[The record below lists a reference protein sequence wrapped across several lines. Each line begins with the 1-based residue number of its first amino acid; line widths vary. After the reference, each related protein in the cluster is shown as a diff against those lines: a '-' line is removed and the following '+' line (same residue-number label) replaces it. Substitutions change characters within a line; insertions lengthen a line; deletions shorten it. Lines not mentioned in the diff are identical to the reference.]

1 VCIDAASSAAVV
13 MPRRPTT
20 LRSRAARR
28 TFTFVAK
35 VRERRRGATTISSKN
50 QITIPAAE
58 LRAAGLEA
66 GERLV
71 ARADGPGRVVL
82 EREHDVLADFVG
94 ALTGV
99 YGPDEI
105 DTLRREWE

>member
-1 VCIDAASSAAVV
+1 
-13 MPRRPTT
+13 MQ
-20 LRSRAARR
+20 
-28 TFTFVAK
+28 K
-35 VRERRRGATTISSKN
+35 VKERRRGATRISSKH

-66 GERLV
+66 GERLI

-82 EREHDVLADFVG
+82 EREHDVLAEFSG

-99 YGPDEI
+99 YAGSSVAS
-105 DTLRREWE
+105 LRGEWD

>member
-1 VCIDAASSAAVV
+1 
-13 MPRRPTT
+13 MLRRSPHG
-20 LRSRAARR
+20 RCAPSRFPS
-28 TFTFVAK
+28 TFTFMVNVK
-35 VRERRRGATTISSKN
+35 VRRRGATTISSKH

-82 EREHDVLADFVG
+82 EREHDILADFAG
-94 ALTGV
+94 RLTGV
-99 YGPDEI
+99 YAEYDI
-105 DTLRREWE
+105 DTLRNEWD

>member
-1 VCIDAASSAAVV
+1 
-13 MPRRPTT
+13 
-20 LRSRAARR
+20 
-28 TFTFVAK
+28 VAK
-35 VRERRRGATTISSKN
+35 VRERRRGATTISSKH

-82 EREHDVLADFVG
+82 EREHDVLADFTG

-99 YGPDEI
+99 YARDELHA
-105 DTLRREWE
+105 LRDEWD

>member
-1 VCIDAASSAAVV
+1 VPNV
-13 MPRRPTT
+13 
-20 LRSRAARR
+20 
-28 TFTFVAK
+28 K
-35 VRERRRGATTISSKN
+35 ERRRGATTISSKH

-71 ARADGPGRVVL
+71 ARADGPGRVIL
-82 EREHDVLADFVG
+82 EREHDVVAEFSG

-99 YGPDEI
+99 YADRELDALRDEW
-105 DTLRREWE
+105 D

>member
-1 VCIDAASSAAVV
+1 MSEV
-13 MPRRPTT
+13 
-20 LRSRAARR
+20 
-28 TFTFVAK
+28 K
-35 VRERRRGATTISSKN
+35 ERRRGTTSISSKN

-82 EREHDVLADFVG
+82 EREHDILADFAG
-94 ALTGV
+94 RLTGV
-99 YGPDEI
+99 YADSGV
-105 DTLRREWE
+105 DTLRDEWG

>member
-1 VCIDAASSAAVV
+1 V
-13 MPRRPTT
+13 T
-20 LRSRAARR
+20 LREVENLI
-28 TFTFVAK
+28 TFTLMNNVK
-35 VRERRRGATTISSKN
+35 ERRRGATTISSKH

-82 EREHDVLADFVG
+82 EREHDVLADFAG
-94 ALTGV
+94 RLTGV
-99 YGPDEI
+99 YAQHSV
-105 DTLRREWE
+105 DTLRDEWD